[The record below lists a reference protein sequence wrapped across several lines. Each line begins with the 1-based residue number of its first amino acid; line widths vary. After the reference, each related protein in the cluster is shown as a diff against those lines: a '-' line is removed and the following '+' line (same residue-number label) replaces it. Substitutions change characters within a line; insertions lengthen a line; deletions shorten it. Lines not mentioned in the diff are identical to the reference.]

1 MNRGEKGDK
10 TRRSAGS
17 GFSQQGASAHPER
30 SLEDSHLQRVCRTD
44 RFKKAFLNLEDKT
57 IQKRVLKA
65 LLLLDSNPQHPS
77 LQIKRIQG
85 TEGIWEARVTD
96 KYRMTFEIKEGKYFL
111 RNVDNHDE
119 CLKNP

>member
-65 LLLLDSNPQHPS
+65 LLLLDSNLQHPS
-77 LQIKRIQG
+77 LQIKGVQG

-96 KYRMTFEIKEGKYFL
+96 KYRMTFEIKEGKCIL
-111 RNVDNHDE
+111 RN
-119 CLKNP
+119 LL